1 MEEVRDVQTTR
12 YEAVVDLER
21 GDTGQDAQAWEA
33 HDEMVEK
40 LGASKFPVEVWL
52 DDKNRVRRY
61 AMDVTVPVPEDA
73 PEMPEGGKMQTSI
86 VAEYYDFGT
95 PVDVQAPLPDRTTE
109 GSSLLSGQRPAAQ

>member
-21 GDTGQDAQAWEA
+21 GDTGQDAEAWEA

-95 PVDVQAPLPDRTTE
+95 PVDVQAPPPDQTTE
-109 GSSLLSGQRPAAQ
+109 GSRLLSGQRPAAQ